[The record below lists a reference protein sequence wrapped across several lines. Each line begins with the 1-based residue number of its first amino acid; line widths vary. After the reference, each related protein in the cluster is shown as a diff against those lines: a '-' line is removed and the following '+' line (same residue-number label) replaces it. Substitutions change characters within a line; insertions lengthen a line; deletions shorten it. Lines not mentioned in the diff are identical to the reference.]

1 MRIAALLVVLA
12 SHDLAAS
19 PRTEIDKTVTTGRL
33 RKLDL
38 KPTLKAI
45 FPTLQPCYA
54 RELARTPRIAGVV
67 NTQLTV
73 RNDPRL
79 GLTLTVE
86 GFDTSGPLGESQTF
100 RACLKTTF
108 EAKVFPPIAT
118 RGLRH
123 LTYPGTFA
131 TEPPSDR
138 DRAIVDKAVADAKAA
153 RWRDA
158 LATATR
164 GLELTTLDGPPR
176 RQLIEIGGVAAC
188 HLHDEVQARRY
199 YALASPE
206 HEAKL
211 EQACTEAAID
221 LAN

>member
-1 MRIAALLVVLA
+1 VKLAALLVVLA
-12 SHDLAAS
+12 SHEAAAS
-19 PRTEIDKTVTTGRL
+19 PRTEIEKTVTTGRL

-67 NTQLTV
+67 NTQLIA

-86 GFDTSGPLGESQTF
+86 GFDTSGALGESQTF
-100 RACLKTTF
+100 RACVKATF
-108 EAKVFPPIAT
+108 EAKVFPPIAA
-118 RGLRH
+118 RGLRR
-123 LTYPGTFA
+123 LTYPGTFD
-131 TEPPSDR
+131 TRPPGDR
-138 DRAIVDKAVADAKAA
+138 DKAIVDKTVADAKAA
-153 RWRDA
+153 NWRDA
-158 LATATR
+158 LADATR
-164 GLELTTLDGPPR
+164 GLELTSLDGPLR
-176 RQLIEIGGVAAC
+176 RRLIEIGGVAAC
-188 HLHDEVQARRY
+188 HLHDEAQARRY

-206 HEAKL
+206 FEATL
-211 EQACTEAAID
+211 EQACHEAAID